1 MHFCGSVITHYDTFI
16 LRLQSI
22 VGSCRTGAPF
32 VAARHFPR
40 CRGNPPLG
48 GMRHLRM
55 PLPILWF
62 AVSIQTAKNDV
73 GKQLICR
80 HPLRI
85 IFCPHPSQTLRIFR
99 WGRGCN
105 ASPFRSESCQIGDFH
120 FRNDSDDCNGD
131 LGGIILTVATV
142 ATVALRF
149 NLFYR
154 SAAHVCRSVWLCSR
168 I

>member
-1 MHFCGSVITHYDTFI
+1 MILSSCGCKVSWA
-16 LRLQSI
+16 LR
-22 VGSCRTGAPF
+22 GGRGGY
-32 VAARHFPR
+32 AASADASA
-40 CRGNPPLG
+40 G
-48 GMRHLRM
+48 
-55 PLPILWF
+55 F
-62 AVSIQTAKNDV
+62 AVCGVDTNRKNRR
-73 GKQLICR
+73 GQQLICR
-80 HPLRI
+80 RLLRI

-105 ASPFRSESCQIGDFH
+105 ASPFQSESCQIGDFH

-131 LGGIILTVATV
+131 FGGIVLTV

-154 SAAHVCRSVWLCSR
+154 LAAHVCRSVWLCFRSGCCIRLPVCR